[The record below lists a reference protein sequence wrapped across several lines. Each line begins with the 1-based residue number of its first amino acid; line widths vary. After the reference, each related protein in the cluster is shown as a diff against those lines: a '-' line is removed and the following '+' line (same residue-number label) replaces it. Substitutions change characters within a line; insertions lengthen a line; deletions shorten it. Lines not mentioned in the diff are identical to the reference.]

1 MRNEIDPT
9 KLESELQQT
18 LRRYLMTAL
27 PIHNRFPELKATAGE
42 LLKAPGRII
51 KGPFVET
58 LADFPKGRSLENMV
72 QSGEL
77 HSGFKQLDRPNE
89 GASSPFKRPLHEHQE
104 KAITRVMAGENVV
117 VATGTGSG
125 KTECFLYPII
135 NSLLNQNIAFQ
146 PGVRAIIV
154 YPMNALANDQLY
166 KRLVPLI
173 AKDLADYGLT
183 VGRFTGQTD
192 SSADRFQIE
201 QQELEDPF
209 IRELFGNQIPKNWFL
224 DRKKMRATPPHIL
237 VTNYAMLEH
246 MLLLPQ
252 NRGLFSNADLQYI
265 VLDEIHTYRGAQA
278 TEVALLLR
286 KLKNRLGDGNRKVQ
300 CIGTSASLSQNPA
313 ALQGITEFANRL
325 FGATFTQPITANRLA
340 HRLLRSS
347 LSPNQATLHADHWV
361 ALHIAIN
368 RAKDISNPTNILQ
381 QEVDRKQIWNA
392 AIVEHGIPLPQI
404 NGQGSLS
411 SELCQALALETN
423 VRRVSEMLS
432 REVHEL
438 RKLSEQI
445 FPKVSQD
452 KAVAALKGLIACC
465 SFARE
470 SENSYPLLPARYHFF
485 LRGIEDATVQL
496 CSHGEQFQDLEFERR
511 FEDSQNGA
519 QRYRLLTCR
528 KCGEI
533 YFEAFENNG
542 QLRPQKQRSS
552 GWSRSVFL
560 LKPRQGIVNGED
572 EDEVEVSQQ
581 NAAAAANRV
590 FIHVVSGRCE
600 DFLPP
605 GANPAEWLETQKVP
619 LNLSQARANQGLDK
633 IMTKCA
639 SCGSTDP
646 SEIVTGFHPGNE
658 AVSGI
663 LMEVLYRELPTKSGQ
678 TLTGEGRRLIAFS
691 DNRQDASFFAPNF
704 QQNHEEYLLRREIM
718 KVLNPDVTLSLND
731 LSNSLTNNPVI
742 ARAPAFTNEEGK
754 PLPRTSLG
762 GGVLAGKV
770 FSEFCTP
777 GGARNSL
784 EELGLVKASYSL
796 DFQGIANELGFP
808 GIEATEVA
816 QILEWLLDI
825 VRRNRAIS
833 MPPGVQEADEFAWGH
848 YNQQNLSYSLMNLA
862 SRAVRYSFYPKQQ
875 RNGDF
880 YKNQLA
886 EFLGEKLQ
894 IQNWMALLQDIWN
907 AFIDPH
913 LLNYGLEV
921 LSPHPAGPGKVLT
934 NSWITVRRTRAGEVF
949 RCNSCSALTTK
960 PIRGL
965 CSKWGCNGHLAQ
977 IPVQEWEN
985 MCIQNHYRVLA
996 LNTNIPSAMIRE
1008 HTASITNKKRNEIE
1022 RDFKNR
1028 KINAL
1033 SCSTTM
1039 EMGIDLGDLEG
1050 VFLRN
1055 IPPDIGNYQ
1064 QRAGRAGRRAQ
1075 AAPVSVTYARN
1086 ARFDLAVF
1094 NRVEKWLVSQ
1104 PRTPFVHLANERLVK
1119 RHQFSILLAGF
1130 LEHRGLNDKALQFGQ
1145 LFGLPKFTDQQGGL
1159 APNPQGA
1166 QENMDLGMQ
1175 DAFMQDLQNWCE
1187 QQSNYAIL
1195 DEAMLLAAQI
1205 NSVLPESEHLSI
1217 TPQGLV
1223 NEFQGIIASL
1233 FKTFTNRYRFYYE
1246 QVDQIFSAGGIPNQ
1260 QLIIQATALR
1270 RWAYKWSAQYLV
1282 SMLSR
1287 YGIIPTYSF
1296 PVDSIELEVRQA
1308 QGMGPGALSSDVDL
1322 NRDARLAIVEYAP
1335 GSEVVAN
1342 GRVWTSRGIA
1352 QYPKDYMPTMF
1363 YRICDNC
1370 RHVATA
1376 PGKDLISQQSCDR
1389 CGSPWRGAYGVRK
1402 FIEPKGFT
1410 TALDEAAG
1418 LRPRQN
1424 RSRPAPALET
1434 QLVTGAAD
1442 HQFCRGALLPV
1453 RWAFQ
1458 HAQEGRMLVINQGR
1472 GKGFK
1477 VCGCNYAEPVPKI
1490 TNVQP
1495 WAWQLPAHNDLLR
1508 GGNCSNPHNIWTDL
1522 AHEFRTDILQIRCTL
1537 PVCPTHPPIAP
1548 AGQQTPPDLLE
1559 TIRDNT
1565 ARTIAEASRLA
1576 LIKILQLDESDVTAT
1591 YRWMIGQGVE
1601 VVLFDAISGGA
1612 GYVGKFFS
1620 EHSTEILFK
1629 AAQELLNCSH
1639 CTNGCSNCL
1648 RTFTNQYH
1656 WDDFRRQDA
1665 LDWFNHVLQLT
1676 DNHPMIQ
1683 QGAQQFNK
1691 AGALQRLNQLQN
1703 GAITLYTSRLGNF
1716 AGDYPTD
1723 EDGHLLTE
1731 EIFPEWQTIQS
1742 WINHGNKIQIIA
1754 QTLPS
1759 FQDLSLPRAR
1769 YFSETLLPL
1778 IRTGKLEIIKIDQWP
1793 SNWPEGM
1800 RVHFMSAAGQPQ
1812 WFVDLD
1818 QCESLLEKIFSERLL
1833 VIQNNFQAIPP
1844 ISHPPLQAALFESPQ
1859 GVMRRHYAQ
1868 NEQRTLN
1875 RDFDFLVGRDVREIR
1890 INDKHLMRQN
1900 NSVQLF
1906 DSLLF
1911 AWSNL
1916 WAVAPARVQLVG
1928 YLNKRDKDPVQS
1940 DLMQK
1945 IQLHTP
1951 EFLRILNRH
1960 LMLPREAIRIDY
1972 TGRGVDGH
1980 DRVIQFD
1987 LVDLNNPQETET
1999 KTVELT
2005 GGIDRLMNDW
2015 AETTIYIF

>member
-42 LLKAPGRII
+42 LLEAPGRII

-72 QSGEL
+72 QSGML
-77 HSGFKQLDRPNE
+77 HTGFRQLDRPNE

-104 KAITRVMAGENVV
+104 SAISRILAGENIV

-135 NSLLNQNIAFQ
+135 NSLLNQNIAFK

-173 AKDLADYGLT
+173 AKDLAAYGLT

-192 SSADRFQIE
+192 SSANRFQIE

-209 IRELFGNQIPKNWFL
+209 NQELFGNRIPDNWLL
-224 DRKKMRATPPHIL
+224 DRDAMRSTPPHIL

-252 NRGLFSNADLQYI
+252 NRGLFNNADLQYI

-286 KLKNRLGDGNRKVQ
+286 KLKNRLGDGRRVQ
-300 CIGTSASLSQNPA
+300 CIGTSASLSQNPT

-325 FGATFTQPITANRLA
+325 FGAEFTQPITANRLA
-340 HRLLRSS
+340 HHLLRNS
-347 LSPNQATLHADHWV
+347 LASHQTTLQSDHWA
-361 ALHIAIN
+361 ALHNALN
-368 RAKDISNPTNILQ
+368 LAKGILNPNNIPQ
-381 QEVDRKQIWNA
+381 QEADRKKIWNA
-392 AIVEHGIPLPQI
+392 AIVEHGIPLPQFD
-404 NGQGSLS
+404 GAGSLS
-411 SELCQALALETN
+411 SELCRVLALETN

-432 REVHEL
+432 NDVQEL
-438 RKLSEQI
+438 KKLSESI
-445 FPKVSQD
+445 FPEVPPN
-452 KAVAALKGLIACC
+452 KAVAPLKGLIACC

-470 SENSYPLLPARYHFF
+470 AENSYPLLPARYHFF

-496 CSHGEQFQDLEFERR
+496 CSNGENFQDLEFERR
-511 FEDSQNGA
+511 FENSQNGA

-560 LKPRQGIVNGED
+560 LKPRQGIVNCGD
-572 EDEVEVSQQ
+572 EDEVEVARQ
-581 NAAAAANRV
+581 NAVAATNRV
-590 FIHVVSGRCE
+590 FIHVESGRCE

-605 GANPAEWLETQKVP
+605 GANQAEWLETQKVFSN
-619 LNLSQARANQGLDK
+619 LNQARAAQGVDK
-633 IMTKCA
+633 LMTKCS

-663 LMEVLYRELPTKSGQ
+663 LMEVLYRELPTKSEQ

-718 KVLNPDVTLSLND
+718 KVLQPGVTLPLLG
-731 LSNSLTNNPVI
+731 LSNSLANSPVI
-742 ARAPAFTNEEGK
+742 SAAPSFTNEMGE
-754 PLPRTSLG
+754 PLTRADLG
-762 GGVLAGKV
+762 GGVLVGKV

-777 GGARNSL
+777 GGSRNSL

-796 DFQGIANELGFP
+796 DITRIADELDFP
-808 GIEATEVA
+808 DVALDEVA
-816 QILEWLLDI
+816 QILEWLLDTM
-825 VRRNRAIS
+825 RRNRAIS
-833 MPPGVQEADEFAWGH
+833 MPLGVREDDDFAWGH
-848 YNQQNLSYSLMNLA
+848 YNQQNLCYSLSNLDN
-862 SRAVRYSFYPKQQ
+862 RAIRYSFYPRQKP
-875 RNGDF
+875 NGDF
-880 YKNQLA
+880 YKNQIA
-886 EFLGEKLQ
+886 EFLGVKLG
-894 IQNWMALLQDIWN
+894 IQNWMALIQDIWN

-921 LSPHPAGPGKVLT
+921 LAPHSGGHGRVLT
-934 NSWITVRRTRAGEVF
+934 NNWITLRRTQVGEVY
-949 RCNSCSALTTK
+949 RCDSCSALTTK

-965 CSKWGCNGHLAQ
+965 CSKWGCNGHLNQ
-977 IPVQEWEN
+977 IPVQEWET

-996 LNTNIPSAMIRE
+996 LKTVIPSAMIRE

-1022 RDFKNR
+1022 RAFKER

-1075 AAPVSVTYARN
+1075 AAPVAVTYARN
-1086 ARFDLAVF
+1086 ARFDLEVF
-1094 NRVEKWLVSQ
+1094 NRVEQWLVSQ
-1104 PRTPFVHLANERLVK
+1104 PRTPFVHLANERLIK
-1119 RHQFSILLAGF
+1119 RHQFSILISGF
-1130 LEHRGLNDKALQFGQ
+1130 LEYIGLNDKALQFGQ
-1145 LFGLPKFTDQQGGL
+1145 LFGLPKFTNQQGVL

-1166 QENMDLGMQ
+1166 QENLDLSMQ
-1175 DAFMQDLQNWCE
+1175 DSFLQSLQQWCAL
-1187 QQSNYAIL
+1187 QPNGAIL
-1195 DEAMLLAAQI
+1195 NQAMTLVDQI
-1205 NSVLPESEHLSI
+1205 NSVLSPNEHLNI
-1217 TPQGLV
+1217 APQSLLT
-1223 NEFQGIIASL
+1223 EFQVIITTL
-1233 FKTFTNRYRFYYE
+1233 FEAFTSRYRFYYE
-1246 QVDQIFSAGGIPNQ
+1246 QVEQIMAAGRIPDQRQLNQ
-1260 QLIIQATALR
+1260 AMALR

-1282 SMLSR
+1282 TMLSR

-1296 PVDSIELEVRQA
+1296 PVDSIDLEVRQA
-1308 QGMGPGALSSDVDL
+1308 QGIGPGALSADVDL

-1335 GSEVVAN
+1335 GSEVIAN

-1376 PGKDLISQQSCDR
+1376 PGEDLIPQACDR
-1389 CGSPWRGAYGVRK
+1389 CGSAWGGAYGVRK

-1410 TALDEAAG
+1410 TALDEAKG

-1442 HQFCRGALLPV
+1442 HQFCSGGLMPV

-1490 TNVQP
+1490 ITNVQP
-1495 WAWQLPAHNDLLR
+1495 WAWQMPAHNDLLL
-1508 GGNCSNPHNIWTDL
+1508 GGGCNNPHKIWTDL
-1522 AHEFRTDILQIRCTL
+1522 AHEFSTDILQIRCSL
-1537 PVCPTHPPIAP
+1537 QVRPTHPPIAP

-1565 ARTIAEASRLA
+1565 ARTIAEALRLA

-1601 VVLFDAISGGA
+1601 VVLFDSISGGA
-1612 GYVGKFFS
+1612 GYVGKFFLELS
-1620 EHSTEILFK
+1620 AEILFK
-1629 AAQELLNCSH
+1629 AAKELLNCSH

-1665 LDWFNHVLQLT
+1665 LDWFEHILQLT
-1676 DNHPMIQ
+1676 NNHPMIQ
-1683 QGAQQFNK
+1683 RGAQQLNK
-1691 AGALQRLNQLQN
+1691 AGALQRFNQLQN
-1703 GAITLYTSRLGNF
+1703 ASITLYTSRLGNF

-1723 EDGHLLTE
+1723 QEGHLLTE

-1742 WINHGNKIQIIA
+1742 WINRGNKIQIFA
-1754 QTLPS
+1754 RTLPN

-1778 IRTGKLEIIKIDQWP
+1778 IRSGKLEIIKVDQWP
-1793 SNWPEGM
+1793 LNWPEGL
-1800 RVHFMSAAGQPQ
+1800 RGYLMSADGNRQ

-1833 VIQNNFQAIPP
+1833 VIQNNFHGIPAI
-1844 ISHPPLQAALFESPQ
+1844 SQPPLRMALFESPQ
-1859 GVMRRHYAQ
+1859 GVMRRHYAK
-1868 NEQRTLN
+1868 NEKRTLN
-1875 RDFDFLVGRDVREIR
+1875 KDFAFLIGREMREIR
-1890 INDKHLMRQN
+1890 INDKHLMHQD

-1906 DSLLF
+1906 ESLLI

-1916 WAVAPARVQLVG
+1916 WAVAPARVQLIG
-1928 YLNKRDKDPVQS
+1928 YLNKRDKDPAQS
-1940 DLMQK
+1940 NLMQK
-1945 IQLHTP
+1945 IQMHTP
-1951 EFLRILNRH
+1951 EFVKVLNRH
-1960 LMLPREAIRIDY
+1960 LMLPPEAMRIDY
-1972 TGRGVDGH
+1972 SGRGVDGH

-1987 LVDLNNPQETET
+1987 LVDLNDPQKTET

-2005 GGIDRLMNDW
+2005 GGVDRLMNEW